1 MQALESQYE
10 AKKRDYDTLVA
21 ANNPTANSA
30 RITTLNGEMAALLQ
44 EMLSQVTTMRGNA
57 ARLESYRDELIRKL
71 VGVQN
76 ERTLLQEQKDQYAAL
91 HKLQT
96 YEQTVFNSTLFWYA
110 AALGIVFVIFFF
122 ILVQKGQSAPTMP
135 TTTTSATTMPA
146 FM

>member
-76 ERTLLQEQKDQYAAL
+76 ERTLLQEQKDQYATL

-122 ILVQKGQSAPTMP
+122 ILVQKGQSAPTIP

>member
-1 MQALESQYE
+1 MQALERQYE

-76 ERTLLQEQKDQYAAL
+76 ERTLLQEQKDQYATL

>member
-76 ERTLLQEQKDQYAAL
+76 ERTLLQEQKDQYATL

>member
-1 MQALESQYE
+1 MQALEREYE
-10 AKKRDYDTLVA
+10 EKKRVYDTLVA
-21 ANNPTANSA
+21 ANNPTNSA

-44 EMLSQVTTMRGNA
+44 EMLSQVATMRGNA

-76 ERTLLQEQKDQYAAL
+76 ERTILQQQKDQYAAL

-96 YEQTVFNSTLFWYA
+96 HEQAIFNSTLFWYA

-122 ILVQKGQSAPTMP
+122 ILVRKGQSAPTIP
-135 TTTTSATTMPA
+135 TMTTSATTMPA

>member
-96 YEQTVFNSTLFWYA
+96 HEQTVFNSTLFWYA